1 MNKYQLMSSV
11 CIGWLLSVSVSA
23 GADNSAPQ
31 TQLPTEESQEMSS
44 MAFEVEQEQPN
55 PSSTTTPE
63 TAPPG
68 AKQKD
73 KPYVTP
79 LREYNNNGVFG
90 N

>member
-1 MNKYQLMSSV
+1 MNKYQLVGSV
-11 CIGWLLSVSVSA
+11 CIGWVLSVSA

-31 TQLPTEESQEMSS
+31 TQLPAEESQEMSS

-55 PSSTTTPE
+55 PSSATTSE
-63 TAPPG
+63 TGPPG